1 MKQGTLNRKQYDKI
15 KKMDHGQ
22 MQEYFKGIFLSGYEA
37 GIKVASEKREIPE
50 LVGLEDELLSIRGIG
65 SAKARSICDKVKEFL
80 ERKAGNDEAGT
91 EISGE

>member
-15 KKMDHGQ
+15 RKMDHNQ
-22 MQEYFKGIFLSGYEA
+22 MQEYFKGIFVSGYEA
-37 GIKVASEKREIPE
+37 GVKAASEKREVPE

-65 SAKARSICDKVKEFL
+65 SAKARSICDKVREFL
-80 ERKAGNDEAGT
+80 ERKAGNDETGV

>member
-15 KKMDHGQ
+15 RKMDHNQ
-22 MQEYFKGIFLSGYEA
+22 MQEYFKGIFASGYEA
-37 GIKVASEKREIPE
+37 GVKAASEKREVPE

-80 ERKAGNDEAGT
+80 ERKAGHDETGI

>member
-15 KKMDHGQ
+15 RKMDHCQ
-22 MQEYFKGIFLSGYEA
+22 MQEYFRVIFTSGYEA
-37 GIKVASEKREIPE
+37 GVKAASEKREVPE

-65 SAKARSICDKVKEFL
+65 SAKARSICDKVKDFL
-80 ERKAGNDEAGT
+80 ERKAGNNEASI